1 MNNFEDKRI
10 ERYLSKTLTFL
21 YARTVLDLLP
31 DVVQDNCYACEID
44 DPSQVHHSCLMWT
57 EKEHLYTYFDIVF
70 NKIKFADIVIK
81 FRQQV
86 ELLDIDNDLKVN
98 ILDHINDWCNVHK
111 PVSETVRF
119 TAEKL
124 LSLENRFENE

>member
-1 MNNFEDKRI
+1 M
-10 ERYLSKTLTFL
+10 
-21 YARTVLDLLP
+21 
-31 DVVQDNCYACEID
+31 
-44 DPSQVHHSCLMWT
+44 
-57 EKEHLYTYFDIVF
+57 
-70 NKIKFADIVIK
+70 IK

-86 ELLDIDNDLKVN
+86 ALLDIDNDLKVN

-111 PVSETVRF
+111 PVSETVQF